1 MAGHLDGSVWCGLVS
16 QISASPGIE
25 KEIVNLILLT
35 SSRFHENTILISGEI
50 KKLANNF
57 IERRRDA
64 LKFKSLCLLV
74 KTKVWVL
81 FPEIKREKKATKG
94 GESRWIYDAPFKTL
108 YLGLW
113 NETRGGLD
121 SGEKFL
127 GEILNAPRSGS
138 NFLGNAPLI
147 RSAAIRDDTRLAW
160 EISLGKFSRDE
171 AVNDPNSADYRCK
184 LLIESPPFLRS
195 IFN

>member
-1 MAGHLDGSVWCGLVS
+1 M
-16 QISASPGIE
+16 
-25 KEIVNLILLT
+25 
-35 SSRFHENTILISGEI
+35 
-50 KKLANNF
+50 
-57 IERRRDA
+57 
-64 LKFKSLCLLV
+64 V

-127 GEILNAPRSGS
+127 GEILNASRSGS

-171 AVNDPNSADYRCK
+171 AVNDPNSADYRSK